1 MNYTVVVNVKKRA
14 ITVEYEG
21 YKGTAKCCPTDRFDI
36 AVGTELALERAKVAK
51 KMAEQSPARQGTME
65 LIRALEKSLP
75 KNGIVVVGS
84 GDKLTDEHK
93 RFLASIIGVNI
104 DEGCECD
111 CANCAECEA
120 EREAAYN
127 DGYNDAI
134 AKMRE
139 LFGELD

>member
-1 MNYTVVVNVKKRA
+1 MKYTTIVNVKKRT

-21 YKGTAKCCPTDRFDI
+21 HKGTAKCCPTDNFDI

-51 KMAEQSPARQGTME
+51 KTAEQSPARQGVME
-65 LIRALEKSLP
+65 LIRALEKALP
-75 KNGIVVVGS
+75 KGDIVVVGN

-93 RFLASIIGVNI
+93 RFLASLIGINL
-104 DEGCECD
+104 DEGCD

-127 DGYNDAI
+127 DGYNDAL
-134 AKMRE
+134 AKVRE